1 MQEESGGRLDVE
13 DDGADGELLSSAD
26 AISGER
32 DAVDAA
38 ISWLMKVLRVGVVN
52 CSLNCLGVAVRDDVR
67 SK

>member
-1 MQEESGGRLDVE
+1 MQEERGGRLDVD

-32 DAVDAA
+32 DTVDAA
-38 ISWLMKVLRVGVVN
+38 ISWLMKILRVGVMK